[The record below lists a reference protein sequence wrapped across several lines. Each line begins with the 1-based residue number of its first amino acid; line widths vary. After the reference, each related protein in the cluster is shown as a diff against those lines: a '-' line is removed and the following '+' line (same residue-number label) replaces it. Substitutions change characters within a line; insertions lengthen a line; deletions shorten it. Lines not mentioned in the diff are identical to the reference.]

1 MIQLLLFF
9 SLLCSCCCASVP
21 REVTEMRDP
30 KTNRK
35 VLFWG
40 DTHLSSEKMLND
52 TYTHFFKYF
61 KKEEEESS
69 YNIFNIFNF
78 FNKPTSPEKSLFF
91 LYELGAGA
99 WRNHDD
105 ECKKN
110 IYAARYEGLLYY
122 LAFLSDS
129 SIHTLRTKNNV
140 SVHLYGAD
148 IRPPI
153 PWFNNMTKK
162 DDLLDLNRTLAF
174 YSNEFEKILATLQSG
189 IDHISNEEEKKL
201 CLELYEPIR
210 LVFSAMIDGLK
221 NIHCDCNID
230 LFHMKFNDV
239 INHCAQHNDT
249 HHEKIRVLL
258 LSLAGVNTLLKNI
271 RILVKSALFND
282 HAFYNISFI
291 CFIDLFDLDYLVKI
305 LTFKTN
311 GIVYAG
317 MIHTRNLVRYLE
329 MLGWEKTVLHKFQKE
344 QPCVHDIM
352 YYSDYLLF
360 QIDHDDYGN
369 DALFDKNE
377 IGCYTAAGEE
387 CYERVLL
394 L

>member
-9 SLLCSCCCASVP
+9 SLLCSYCYASVP
-21 REVTEMRDP
+21 REVIEMRDP
-30 KTNRK
+30 KTDRK

-40 DTHLSSEKMLND
+40 DVHLSSEKMLND

-69 YNIFNIFNF
+69 YNIFNIFSF

-110 IYAARYEGLLYY
+110 IYAARYEGLLHY

-140 SVHLYGAD
+140 SVYLYGAD

-153 PWFNNMTKK
+153 PWFNNMAKK

-189 IDHISNEEEKKL
+189 IDHVSNEEEKKL

-210 LVFSAMIDGLK
+210 LVFSNVINVLK
-221 NIHCDCNID
+221 NIHCDCGVD
-230 LFHMKFNDV
+230 LSHLKFNDV
-239 INHCAQHNDT
+239 MNHCRQYNDKQHN
-249 HHEKIRVLL
+249 EILINLL
-258 LSLAGVNTLLKNI
+258 FFVGAETLLDSWMLTKY
-271 RILVKSALFND
+271 LLFNETHLFKVIDICLD
-282 HAFYNISFI
+282 H
-291 CFIDLFDLDYLVKI
+291 LFNLDYLVKI

-317 MIHTRNLVRYLE
+317 LMHTRNLVKYLE

-360 QIDHDDYGN
+360 QLDHDDY
-369 DALFDKNE
+369 ASAELFDENE
-377 IGCYTAAGEE
+377 VRCYTSAGEE
-387 CYERVLL
+387 CYERVLSV
-394 L
+394 